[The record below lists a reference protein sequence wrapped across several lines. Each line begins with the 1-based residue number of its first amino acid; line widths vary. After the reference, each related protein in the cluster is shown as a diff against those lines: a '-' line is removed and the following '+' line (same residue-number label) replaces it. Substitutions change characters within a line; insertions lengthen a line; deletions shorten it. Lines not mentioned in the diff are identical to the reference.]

1 MSLTTAHSVVA
12 PSSNSKRIAGAIII
26 AYALISIVPL
36 LWIFATSFKTPPD
49 SIACCVLFTNRATTR
64 ARWSPISTTISI

>member
-12 PSSNSKRIAGAIII
+12 PSANSKRIAGAIII

-49 SIACCVLFTNRATTR
+49 SIASSTSRAAPSR
-64 ARWSPISTTISI
+64 